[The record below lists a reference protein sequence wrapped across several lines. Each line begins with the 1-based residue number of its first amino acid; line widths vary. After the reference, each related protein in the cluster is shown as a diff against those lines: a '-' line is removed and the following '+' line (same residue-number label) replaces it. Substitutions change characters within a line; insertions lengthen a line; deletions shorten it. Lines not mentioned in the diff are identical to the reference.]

1 MSKNFKPLH
10 EQIANKLIAELK
22 EGTSPFQKP
31 WNDSDAPAFT
41 IPVNP
46 TTNKNYRGM
55 NALWLSMQGHQD
67 PRWMTLKQAD
77 YAGFTVEK
85 GAKATLINFVKTS
98 NMEAMRD
105 VNGDKIKDENGQ
117 TQTRV
122 TALDK
127 PIITNAW
134 VFNAEQIKGLPPLDE
149 YLAQNRSE
157 QKWTPIEKAESL
169 LVASGA
175 KINHGGN
182 EAYYNKTRDA
192 IQLPLKEQFD
202 NETKYYAV
210 ALHELGHWTGH
221 ESRLNR
227 PMEGRFG
234 SEQYAREELRAEI
247 ASLIIG
253 SELKIGHNFGQ
264 HAAYV
269 NSWVK
274 ILKDEPFEL
283 FRASAD
289 AQKIYDF
296 VLDLG
301 EKRDLKQ
308 NNTTGDEIKTQEK
321 SGEVATL
328 AKGDE
333 IAYNNNVYKVL
344 DLKGKTFKMEDM
356 EGNKFN
362 LKQTDGLFKSLV
374 SAKNNPAE
382 QQLIAEEVGETVTV
396 TRNKIGR

>member
-22 EGTSPFQKP
+22 AGTSPFQKP

-41 IPVNP
+41 IPLNP

-55 NALWLSMQGHQD
+55 NALWLAMQGHND

-77 YAGFTVEK
+77 YAGYTVEK

-98 NMEAMRD
+98 NMEAIRD
-105 VNGDKIKDENGQ
+105 VNGEKIKDENGQ

-122 TALDK
+122 TELDK

-134 VFNAEQIKGLPPLDE
+134 VFNAEQIKGIPPLKE
-149 YLAQNRSE
+149 HLAQHRSE
-157 QKWTPIEKAESL
+157 QQWSPIERAENL
-169 LVASGA
+169 LAASQA
-175 KINHGGN
+175 TINHGGN
-182 EAYYNKTRDA
+182 EAYYNKTKDA
-192 IQLPLKEQFD
+192 IQLPFKEQFD

-221 ESRLNR
+221 ESRMNR

-234 SEQYAREELRAEI
+234 SEEYAREELRAEI
-247 ASLIIG
+247 ASLMIG
-253 SELKIGHNFGQ
+253 SELQIGHHFGQ

-308 NNTTGDEIKTQEK
+308 DNTVAEK
-321 SGEVATL
+321 KPEASTL
-328 AKGDE
+328 TKGDE
-333 IAYNNNVYKVL
+333 IAYNNNVYKVIGQQ
-344 DLKGKTFKMEDM
+344 GKTFKMEDM
-356 EGNKFN
+356 EGKKFN
-362 LKQTDGLFKSLV
+362 LKQTDGLFTSLV
-374 SAKNNPAE
+374 NAKNNPAE
-382 QQLIAEEVGETVTV
+382 QELVVAEETGPELNVART
-396 TRNKIGR
+396 KIGR

>member
-10 EQIANKLIAELK
+10 EQIATKLIAELK

-55 NALWLSMQGHQD
+55 NALWLSMQGYQD

-77 YAGFTVEK
+77 YAGYTVEK

-105 VNGDKIKDENGQ
+105 VNGDKIKDENGV

-122 TALDK
+122 TSLDK

-134 VFNAEQIKGLPPLDE
+134 VFNAEQIKGLPPLAE
-149 YLAQNRSE
+149 YVDQNRSE
-157 QKWTPIEKAESL
+157 QKWTPIERAENL
-169 LVASGA
+169 LAASQVT
-175 KINHGGN
+175 INHGGN
-182 EAYYNKTRDA
+182 QAYYNQTHDE
-192 IQLPLKEQFD
+192 IHLPFKEQFD
-202 NETKYYAV
+202 NATKYYAV

-221 ESRLNR
+221 PSRLNR
-227 PMEGRFG
+227 SMEGGFG
-234 SEQYAREELRAEI
+234 SEKYAREELRAEI
-247 ASLIIG
+247 ASLMIG

-308 NNTTGDEIKTQEK
+308 DNTAGHENKAPEK
-321 SGEVATL
+321 SSEGTSL

-362 LKQTDGLFKSLV
+362 LKQSDGLFKSLV
-374 SAKNNPAE
+374 GAKNNPAE
-382 QQLIAEEVGETVTV
+382 QQLVAAEVGEEITV

>member
-22 EGTSPFQKP
+22 AGTSPFQKP
-31 WNDSDAPAFT
+31 WSDTDTPAFT

-55 NALWLSMQGHQD
+55 NSLWLSMQGHQD

-77 YAGFTVEK
+77 FAGYTVEK

-98 NMEAMRD
+98 NIEAIRD
-105 VNGDKIKDENGQ
+105 VDGNKITGEDGK
-117 TQTRV
+117 TMTRV
-122 TALDK
+122 TNLDK

-134 VFNAEQIKGLPPLDE
+134 VFNAEQIKGIPPLAE
-149 YLAQNRSE
+149 YLKTAKVE
-157 QKWTPIEKAESL
+157 QKWTPLERAEKLLEESKA
-169 LVASGA
+169 V
-175 KINHGGN
+175 INHGGN
-182 EAYYNKTRDA
+182 EAYYSKSRDV
-192 IQLPLKEQFD
+192 IQLPGKAQFD

-221 ESRLNR
+221 SSRLDR

-234 SEQYAREELRAEI
+234 SEKYAREELRAEI
-247 ASLIIG
+247 ASLMLG

-289 AQKIYDF
+289 AQKIFDF
-296 VLDLG
+296 VLDFERKL
-301 EKRDLKQ
+301 EIKRD
-308 NNTTGDEIKTQEK
+308 
-321 SGEVATL
+321 VAT
-328 AKGDE
+328 AHGFEKGE
-333 IAYNNNVYKVL
+333 RIAYNNSTFQVL
-344 DLKGKTFKMEDM
+344 DTYK
-356 EGNKFN
+356 NKN
-362 LKQTDGLFKSLV
+362 IKVEAADGTRRTIKPTDTLYKSLLD
-374 SAKNNPAE
+374 AKNNPAE
-382 QQLIAEEVGETVTV
+382 QLLEVAAVEQEV
-396 TRNKIGR
+396 NHKIGR

>member
-31 WNDSDAPAFT
+31 WNHSTAPAFT

-55 NALWLSMQGHQD
+55 NALWLSMQGHED

-77 YAGFTVEK
+77 FAGYTVEK
-85 GAKATLINFVKTS
+85 GAKATLINFVKTT
-98 NMEAMRD
+98 NMEAIRD
-105 VNGDKIKDENGQ
+105 VDGNKIKDENGV
-117 TQTRV
+117 TQTRLSN
-122 TALDK
+122 LDK

-134 VFNAEQIKGLPPLDE
+134 VFNAEQIKGISPLAE
-149 YLAQNRSE
+149 YLQQHRSE
-157 QKWTPIEKAESL
+157 QKWTPIERAENL
-169 LVASGA
+169 LAASQA
-175 KINHGGN
+175 TINHGGN
-182 EAYYNKTRDA
+182 EAYYSKVKDA
-192 IQLPLKEQFD
+192 IQLPFKEQFD

-210 ALHELGHWTGH
+210 ALHELGHWSGH

-247 ASLIIG
+247 ASLMIG
-253 SELKIGHNFGQ
+253 SELQIGHNFGQ

-301 EKRDLKQ
+301 EKRELKQ
-308 NNTTGDEIKTQEK
+308 DNKAGQNKN
-321 SGEVATL
+321 EVPSL
-328 AKGDE
+328 EKGDE

-356 EGNKFN
+356 DGKKFN

-374 SAKNNPAE
+374 DAKNDPAS
-382 QQLIAEEVGETVTV
+382 QQLLVTEAAGEEINVS
-396 TRNKIGR
+396 RKIGR

>member
-22 EGTSPFQKP
+22 AGTSPFQKP
-31 WNDSDAPAFT
+31 WSETDAPAFT

-55 NALWLSMQGHQD
+55 NSLWLSMQGYQD

-77 YAGFTVEK
+77 FAGYTVEK

-98 NMEAMRD
+98 NIEAIRD
-105 VNGDKIKDENGQ
+105 VDGNKITDEDGK
-117 TQTRV
+117 TMTRV
-122 TALDK
+122 TNLDK
-127 PIITNAW
+127 PMITNAW
-134 VFNAEQIKGLPPLDE
+134 VFNAEQIKGIPPLPE
-149 YLAQNRSE
+149 YLKSAEVE
-157 QKWTPIEKAESL
+157 QKWAPLERAEKL
-169 LVASGA
+169 LEASKA
-175 KINHGGN
+175 VINHGGN
-182 EAYYNKTRDA
+182 EAYYSKSRDI
-192 IQLPLKEQFD
+192 IQLPGKAQFD

-221 ESRLNR
+221 SSRLDR

-234 SEQYAREELRAEI
+234 SEKYAREELRAEI
-247 ASLIIG
+247 ASLMLG

-289 AQKIYDF
+289 AQKIFDF
-296 VLDLG
+296 VLDIERKLDVKREAAPAQAFEKG
-301 EKRDLKQ
+301 EQ
-308 NNTTGDEIKTQEK
+308 
-321 SGEVATL
+321 
-328 AKGDE
+328 
-333 IAYNNNVYKVL
+333 IAYNNSTVSVLETYK
-344 DLKGKTFKMEDM
+344 
-356 EGNKFN
+356 NKN
-362 LKQTDGLFKSLV
+362 LKVEFADGTRKSVKPTDALYKGLLD
-374 SAKNNPAE
+374 AKNNPAE
-382 QQLIAEEVGETVTV
+382 QLMEVAAVEQEI
-396 TRNKIGR
+396 NHKIGR

>member
-1 MSKNFKPLH
+1 MSKNFALLH

-31 WNDSDAPAFT
+31 WNDSTSPAFT
-41 IPVNP
+41 IPINP

-77 YAGFTVEK
+77 FAGYTVEK

-98 NMEAMRD
+98 NMEAIRD
-105 VNGDKIKDENGQ
+105 VDGNKIKDENGV

-122 TALDK
+122 SNLDK

-134 VFNAEQIKGLPPLDE
+134 VFNAEQIKGIPPLGE
-149 YLAQNRSE
+149 YLQQHRDE
-157 QKWTPIEKAESL
+157 QKWAPVERAENL
-169 LVASGA
+169 LAASQA
-175 KINHGGN
+175 TINHGGN
-182 EAYYNKTRDA
+182 EAYYNKGKDF
-192 IQLPLKEQFD
+192 IQLPFKEQFD

-210 ALHELGHWTGH
+210 ALHELGHWSGH
-221 ESRLNR
+221 ESRLDR

-234 SEQYAREELRAEI
+234 SEAYAKEELRAEI
-247 ASLIIG
+247 ASLMIG
-253 SELKIGHNFGQ
+253 SELQIGHNFGQ

-308 NNTTGDEIKTQEK
+308 
-321 SGEVATL
+321 ATKMDDRVTEL
-328 AKGDE
+328 PALVKGDE

-344 DLKGKTFKMEDM
+344 DIKGKTFKMEDT
-356 EGNKFN
+356 EGKKFSM
-362 LKQTDGLFKSLV
+362 KQTDGLFKSLV
-374 SAKNNPAE
+374 AAKNDPAE
-382 QQLIAEEVGETVTV
+382 RQLTAAEAVGEDAGFSRKV
-396 TRNKIGR
+396 GR